1 MLCCQMFASL
11 LLLLIYQAPTP
22 GLAQVPTPAPVK
34 YAPNYCLRFRFNCN
48 RPEKKSHVCCLY
60 PLPENGNENEE
71 EKRPTPNYGTAVKFR
86 PVKLPKT
93 NPKKGDNDNSGSG
106 NDQRGDTNPGP
117 SRNKPSASPAN
128 LGKGRPKFSP
138 SSTATSAAAA
148 KQPPLSKPSKKSR
161 PSKIKSGARP
171 RICERLV
178 INCSNSPEHRCC
190 QYKVPS
196 QAAGAAE
203 VAEAAI
209 ISPTLIEEVVLVDPP
224 QALPEPE
231 KAEEAAVAT
240 ADNRIPVD
248 SEQQSEVIVKKGE
261 VEVVPVEIPIEPV
274 VVEAQ
279 KKYEKIVNDE
289 IGVGVLESSEPYQRI
304 PAECFTQPINC
315 DQANAD
321 NKCCMYVEPTR

>member
-1 MLCCQMFASL
+1 MNSL
-11 LLLLIYQAPTP
+11 
-22 GLAQVPTPAPVK
+22 K
-34 YAPNYCLRFRFNCN
+34 
-48 RPEKKSHVCCLY
+48 
-60 PLPENGNENEE
+60 
-71 EKRPTPNYGTAVKFR
+71 GTAVKFR

-93 NPKKGDNDNSGSG
+93 ETKKDDNDNTGNG
-106 NDQRGDTNPGP
+106 NDQRAASNPVP
-117 SRNKPSASPAN
+117 RRNTPSASLAN

-138 SSTATSAAAA
+138 SSAATSAAAA
-148 KQPPLSKPSKKSR
+148 KEPPPKPSKKSR
-161 PSKIKSGARP
+161 PSKIKPGARP

-196 QAAGAAE
+196 QALDE
-203 VAEAAI
+203 VLPVDQLPVDQL
-209 ISPTLIEEVVLVDPP
+209 PTGNPP

-231 KAEEAAVAT
+231 KEAAVAI
-240 ADNRIPVD
+240 ADNRIPVNA
-248 SEQQSEVIVKKGE
+248 EQQSEVIVKKGE

-279 KKYEKIVNDE
+279 KKYEEIVNDE
-289 IGVGVLESSEPYQRI
+289 IGVGVLESSEPHQRI

>member
-11 LLLLIYQAPTP
+11 FLLLIYQVPTP
-22 GLAQVPTPAPVK
+22 GLAQAPTPAPVK

-106 NDQRGDTNPGP
+106 NDQRGDANPGP
-117 SRNKPSASPAN
+117 RRNQPSASLAN

-196 QAAGAAE
+196 QAK
-203 VAEAAI
+203 
-209 ISPTLIEEVVLVDPP
+209 SL
-224 QALPEPE
+224 
-231 KAEEAAVAT
+231 
-240 ADNRIPVD
+240 
-248 SEQQSEVIVKKGE
+248 
-261 VEVVPVEIPIEPV
+261 
-274 VVEAQ
+274 
-279 KKYEKIVNDE
+279 
-289 IGVGVLESSEPYQRI
+289 
-304 PAECFTQPINC
+304 
-315 DQANAD
+315 
-321 NKCCMYVEPTR
+321 

>member
-148 KQPPLSKPSKKSR
+148 KQPPLSKPSKKSTS
-161 PSKIKSGARP
+161 SKIKSGVRP

-178 INCSNSPEHRCC
+178 IDCINSPEHRCC

-196 QAAGAAE
+196 QASHYRE
-203 VAEAAI
+203 VPRWDIFMEQE
-209 ISPTLIEEVVLVDPP
+209 LRFGLNLR
-224 QALPEPE
+224 QLALL
-231 KAEEAAVAT
+231 KKKVW
-240 ADNRIPVD
+240 ADYEQLFRPVF
-248 SEQQSEVIVKKGE
+248 SSLHG
-261 VEVVPVEIPIEPV
+261 
-274 VVEAQ
+274 Q
-279 KKYEKIVNDE
+279 KKQKT
-289 IGVGVLESSEPYQRI
+289 
-304 PAECFTQPINC
+304 FQP
-315 DQANAD
+315 
-321 NKCCMYVEPTR
+321 

>member
-1 MLCCQMFASL
+1 MLCCQMFATL

-22 GLAQVPTPAPVK
+22 ALAQAPTPAPVK

-93 NPKKGDNDNSGSG
+93 ETKKDDNDNTGNG
-106 NDQRGDTNPGP
+106 NDQRAASNPVP
-117 SRNKPSASPAN
+117 RRNTPSASLAN

-138 SSTATSAAAA
+138 SSAATSAAAA
-148 KQPPLSKPSKKSR
+148 KKPLPKPSKKSR

-196 QAAGAAE
+196 QALDE
-203 VAEAAI
+203 VLPVVQL
-209 ISPTLIEEVVLVDPP
+209 PTGNPP

-231 KAEEAAVAT
+231 NQALPEPEKEAAVAI
-240 ADNRIPVD
+240 ADNSIPVNAV
-248 SEQQSEVIVKKGE
+248 QQPEVIVKKGE

-279 KKYEKIVNDE
+279 KKYEEIVNDE

>member
-1 MLCCQMFASL
+1 MLCCQMFATL
-11 LLLLIYQAPTP
+11 LLLLIYQAPKP
-22 GLAQVPTPAPVK
+22 GLAQAPTPAPVK

-60 PLPENGNENEE
+60 PLPENGNENQE

-86 PVKLPKT
+86 PVKLPKS
-93 NPKKGDNDNSGSG
+93 NPKKGDNDNSGNG
-106 NDQRGDTNPGP
+106 NDQRADSKPGP
-117 SRNKPSASPAN
+117 RRNKPSASLAN

-138 SSTATSAAAA
+138 SSKATSAAAA
-148 KQPPLSKPSKKSR
+148 KQPPPKPSKKSR

-196 QAAGAAE
+196 QAGAAI
-203 VAEAAI
+203 V
-209 ISPTLIEEVVLVDPP
+209 SPAVIEEVVLVDELPTGSPP

-231 KAEEAAVAT
+231 KAEEAAAT

-248 SEQQSEVIVKKGE
+248 AEQQSEVIVKKGE